1 MPATPP
7 APPIHRGSLRYPRHP
22 RRQRGRRPAWRWAA
36 RRRRLLFL
44 ALLTTQTLFATYY
57 MTAVL
62 PYHGS
67 TLVELALLAAFALS
81 FAWVSVGAWLA
92 VYGFFYRRLG
102 GDPRGLDKHSPADR
116 DYRPQTRTALI
127 MPLYHEPVETCFAA
141 LAAVYRS
148 LQASGR
154 IAHFDFF
161 VLSDSR
167 DPDVWLEEQAAWRH
181 WVEALGAQ
189 GRLHY
194 RRRRV
199 NLRHKSGNV
208 ADFLR
213 RWGRDYDY
221 FVVLD
226 ADSLMDA
233 ETLVRMVQVMDD
245 NPRVG
250 ILQAPP
256 RIVCARSL
264 FARIQQFANRLY
276 GLLFSTGLAALQ
288 LGDGAYWG
296 HNAIIRTRAFMRH
309 CGLPSL
315 RGIGLFRG
323 PILSH
328 DFVEAAYMRRGGYE
342 VWLEPMLAG
351 SYEQSPP
358 TLVDELTRDRRW
370 ARGNIQHLPV
380 MIKERGLGLV
390 QRFIFLNGIVAYA
403 AAPLWLAFLVLSGIE
418 VARFTLWPINYF
430 PGGHRLF
437 PVWPEWH
444 PQWAVQLAAST
455 AFVLFVPKLL
465 SALDALLQTGLR
477 RGFGGGWRLLASVL
491 IESLASVLLAPVRML
506 AHSRFV
512 LEAIVGLRIT
522 WGGQNR
528 GGEIGW
534 WPALLMHGDGLLLGI
549 GWGIFSWW
557 LRPLYFYWSLP
568 VIGPLVFAP
577 VVAVVTS
584 WVRSGD
590 WCARHGLLLTPEDRE
605 PPPLIADFARLA
617 PAGKPSAPRGLAKTI
632 GDPGRLAIARTLARR
647 NGRCDPQMLA
657 RARSKGLE
665 ALSAGERLALAED
678 GDALAELH
686 AAGIAQR
693 RAPISPQKQ

>member
-1 MPATPP
+1 M
-7 APPIHRGSLRYPRHP
+7 RYPRHP
-22 RRQRGRRPAWRWAA
+22 RRQRGRRPPWRWAA
-36 RRRRLLFL
+36 RRRRVLFL
-44 ALLTTQTLFATYY
+44 GLVAAQTLFATYY
-57 MTAVL
+57 MVSVL
-62 PYHGS
+62 PYHAS
-67 TLVELALLAAFALS
+67 TPLEIALLVAFALS
-81 FAWVSVGAWLA
+81 FAWVSIGAWLA
-92 VYGFFYRRLG
+92 VFGFVYRRAG
-102 GDPRGLDKHSPADR
+102 GDPKGLDKRSKPADPT
-116 DYRPQTRTALI
+116 YRPRARTALV
-127 MPLYHEPVETCFAA
+127 MPLYHEPVDTCFAG
-141 LAAVYRS
+141 LAAVYRT
-148 LQASGR
+148 LARDGY
-154 IAHFDFF
+154 IDHFDFY

-167 DPDVWLEEQAAWRH
+167 DPDVWLEEQAAWH
-181 WVEALGAQ
+181 NWVEALNAH

-213 RWGRDYDY
+213 RWGRNYDY
-221 FVVLD
+221 FLVLD

-233 ETLVRMVQVMDD
+233 PTLMRMVQLMEE

-264 FARIQQFANRLY
+264 FARVQQFANRLY
-276 GLLFSTGLAALQ
+276 GLLFSTGLAAIQ

-342 VWLEPMLAG
+342 VWLEPALAG

-370 ARGNIQHLPV
+370 ARGNIQHLPI
-380 MIKERGLGLV
+380 MLSERGLGVV

-403 AAPLWLAFLVLSGIE
+403 AAPLWLLFLVLAGIE
-418 VARFTLWPINYF
+418 VAQFTLWPINYF

-444 PQWAVQLAAST
+444 PEWAIRLAAST
-455 AFVLFVPKLL
+455 AFVLFVPKVL
-465 SALDALLQTGLR
+465 SGLDALWQTDVR
-477 RGFGGGWRLLASVL
+477 AGFGGAWRLLGGIL

-512 LEAIVGLRIT
+512 LEALIGLRIT

-528 GGEIGW
+528 GREIGW
-534 WPALLMHGDGLLLGI
+534 WPALLMHGDGLVLGI

-568 VIGPLVFAP
+568 VIGPLVLAP
-577 VVAVVTS
+577 AVAVVTS

-590 WCARHGLLLTPEDRE
+590 WCARHGLLLTPEDRR
-605 PPPLIADFARLA
+605 PPPVVADLARLSPATGPA
-617 PAGKPSAPRGLAKTI
+617 PPQGLAKALA
-632 GDPGRLAIARTLARR
+632 DRARLEIARGFARR
-647 NGRCDPQMLA
+647 NGRCGPECLA
-657 RARSKGLE
+657 RARHRGLSG
-665 ALSAGERLALAED
+665 LSPRERRLLAED

-686 AAGIAQR
+686 AAGVVQRSSPIA
-693 RAPISPQKQ
+693 SQKQ

>member
-1 MPATPP
+1 M
-7 APPIHRGSLRYPRHP
+7 
-22 RRQRGRRPAWRWAA
+22 
-36 RRRRLLFL
+36 LFL
-44 ALLTTQTLFATYY
+44 ALLVTQTLFATYY

-67 TLVELALLAAFALS
+67 TVLEIALLAAFALS

-102 GDPRGLDKHSPADR
+102 GDPRGLDKRNPANP

-127 MPLYHEPVETCFAA
+127 MPLYHEPVEACFAG

-148 LQASGR
+148 LEASGR
-154 IAHFDFF
+154 IGPFDFF

-181 WVEALGAQ
+181 WVGALGAH

-233 ETLVRMVQVMDD
+233 ATLMRMVQLMDE

-264 FARIQQFANRLY
+264 FARFQQFANRLY
-276 GLLFSTGLAALQ
+276 GLLFGTGLAALQ

-296 HNAIIRTRAFMRH
+296 HNAIIRTHAFMRH
-309 CGLPSL
+309 CGLPGL

-342 VWLEPMLAG
+342 VWLEPALAG

-370 ARGNIQHLPV
+370 ARGNIQHLPI
-380 MIKERGLGLV
+380 MLSGRGLGVV

-418 VARFTLWPINYF
+418 VARFTLWPIDYF

-455 AFVLFVPKLL
+455 AFILLVPKLL
-465 SALDALLQTGLR
+465 SVLDALWQPHLR
-477 RGFGGGWRLLASVL
+477 RGFGGAWRLLAGVVL
-491 IESLASVLLAPVRML
+491 ESIASVLLAPVRML

-512 LEAIVGLRIT
+512 LEALLGLRIT

-534 WPALLMHGDGLLLGI
+534 WPALFMHGDGLLLGA
-549 GWGIFSWW
+549 GWGLFSWW

-568 VIGPLVFAP
+568 VIGPLVLAP
-577 VVAVVTS
+577 MVAVVTS
-584 WVRSGD
+584 WIRSGD

-605 PPPLIADFARLA
+605 PPPVVADFSRLA
-617 PAGKPSAPRGLAKTI
+617 PAGETAPQGLAKTLS
-632 GDPGRLAIARTLARR
+632 DPGMLAVARSLARR
-647 NGRCDPQMLA
+647 NGRCKPQTLA
-657 RARSKGLE
+657 RARRKGLD
-665 ALSAGERLALAED
+665 ALSSRERLALAED
-678 GDALAELH
+678 GDALADLH
-686 AAGIAQR
+686 AAGIAQCR
-693 RAPISPQKQ
+693 SPIASQKQ

>member
-1 MPATPP
+1 
-7 APPIHRGSLRYPRHP
+7 
-22 RRQRGRRPAWRWAA
+22 
-36 RRRRLLFL
+36 
-44 ALLTTQTLFATYY
+44 

-67 TLVELALLAAFALS
+67 TTLEIALLTAFALS

-92 VYGFFYRRLG
+92 VYGFFYRRLR
-102 GDPRGLDKHSPADR
+102 GDPKGLDRRSPAVDPG
-116 DYRPQTRTALI
+116 YRPRTRTAML
-127 MPLYHEPVETCFAA
+127 MPLFHEPVEACFAG
-141 LAAVYRS
+141 LATVYRA
-148 LQASGR
+148 LEHTDR
-154 IAHFDFF
+154 LEPFDFF

-167 DPDVWLEEQAAWRH
+167 DPDVWLEEQAAWRR
-181 WVEALGAQ
+181 WVDQLGAE
-189 GRLHY
+189 GRLYY

-221 FVVLD
+221 FLVLD

-233 ETLVRMVQVMDD
+233 GTVLRMVQMMDA
-245 NPRVG
+245 NPKVG

-256 RIVCARSL
+256 RIICARSL

-276 GLLFSTGLAALQ
+276 GLLFTTGLASLQ

-342 VWLEPMLAG
+342 VWLEPALTG

-358 TLVDELTRDRRW
+358 SLVDELARDRRW
-370 ARGNIQHLPV
+370 AKGNIQHFPI

-403 AAPLWLAFLVLSGIE
+403 AAPLWLLFLVLSGIE

-444 PQWAVQLAAST
+444 SQWAVQLAAST
-455 AFVLFVPKLL
+455 AFILLVPKML
-465 SALDALLQTGLR
+465 SYLDALLQPEVR
-477 RGFGGGWRLLASVL
+477 RGFGGAWRLLAGISLESV
-491 IESLASVLLAPVRML
+491 ASVLLAPVRML

-512 LEAIVGLRIT
+512 AEALVGLRIY
-522 WGGQNR
+522 WAGQNR
-528 GGEIGW
+528 SGTIGW
-534 WPALLMHGDGLLLGI
+534 WPALLMHGDGLIIGL

-568 VIGPLVFAP
+568 VIGPLALAP
-577 VVAVVTS
+577 AVAVITS
-584 WVRSGD
+584 GLRSGN
-590 WCARHGLLLTPEDRE
+590 WCARHGLLLTPEDRT
-605 PPPLIADFARLA
+605 PPPVVAELLRLQEQTRSRPPAGLRDTLTDPARLA
-617 PAGKPSAPRGLAKTI
+617 V
-632 GDPGRLAIARTLARR
+632 ARSFARR
-647 NGRCDPQMLA
+647 DGRCDKAIVA
-657 RARSKGLE
+657 RAMRAGLPS
-665 ALSAGERLALAED
+665 LSARESRLLADD
-678 GDALAELH
+678 GNALAELH
-686 AAGIAQR
+686 SAGIAQR
-693 RAPISPQKQ
+693 KRPSASQKQ